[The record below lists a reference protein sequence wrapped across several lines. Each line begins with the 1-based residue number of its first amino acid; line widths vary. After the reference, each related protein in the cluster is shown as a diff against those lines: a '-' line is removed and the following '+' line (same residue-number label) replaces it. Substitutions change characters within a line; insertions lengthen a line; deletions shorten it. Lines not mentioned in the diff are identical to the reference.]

1 MKWPLSFREPRRC
14 ALQKMA
20 REGQTNYQGEP
31 MSRILIALL
40 FAVMLPGGTAAQSYP
55 SAPIRVI
62 VPFAPGAST
71 DMLARTVMDKVR
83 QNMGVT
89 IIVENQAGA
98 SGNLGMNTVAR
109 AQPNGYTLGIASGT
123 THTIGP
129 ALKRK
134 MPFDPIKDFTFI
146 STMAKY
152 ISILTV
158 HPSVPAGNLNEFIA
172 YARKN
177 PGVLSYASA
186 GTGSSTH
193 LLAEMLQQAG
203 KFEMTHVPFRGGG
216 QGLQDMVGGHVP
228 VAVISI
234 AGVSSLIKEGKLRGL
249 AVFEKERYNAFP
261 DIPAVTESLPSM
273 NPIISWFG
281 LVGPAGM
288 DGAIVTKLNAE
299 VVKALQASDVRQK
312 LDPLAFIM
320 LGGPPQEF
328 VNRVRDDIAAWSK
341 VVAAGNIRIEQ

>member
-1 MKWPLSFREPRRC
+1 MEEFLK
-14 ALQKMA
+14 
-20 REGQTNYQGEP
+20 
-31 MSRILIALL
+31 IALSSL
-40 FAVMLPGGTAAQSYP
+40 AILALAGSSCFAQTYP
-55 SAPIRVI
+55 AGPIRVI

-71 DMLARTVMDKVR
+71 DMLTRTVMDKMR
-83 QNMGVT
+83 QNMRAT
-89 IIVENQAGA
+89 ILVENQAGA
-98 SGNLGMNTVAR
+98 SGNLGMNTVAK

-134 MPFDPIKDFTFI
+134 MPFDPIQNFSFI

-158 HPSVPAGNLNEFIA
+158 HPSVPANNVREFIA
-172 YARKN
+172 HARKN

-203 KFEMTHVPFRGGG
+203 QFKMTHVPFRGGG
-216 QGLQDMVGGHVP
+216 QGIQDMVGGHVP

-234 AGVSSLIKEGKLRGL
+234 AGVRTLIKEGKLRGL
-249 AVFEKERYNAFP
+249 AVFERERYSVFP
-261 DIPAVTESLPSM
+261 DIPAVTEEVPGM

-281 LVGPAGM
+281 LVGPAGLEP
-288 DGAIVTKLNAE
+288 AIVSRLSAE
-299 VVKALQASDVRQK
+299 VVKAVRAPEVRQK
-312 LDPLAFIM
+312 LEPLAFQM
-320 LGGPPQEF
+320 LGGSPQEF
-328 VNRVRDDIAAWSK
+328 ASRVKEDIAAWSK
-341 VVAAGNIRIEQ
+341 VVAAGGIKIEQ

>member
-1 MKWPLSFREPRRC
+1 
-14 ALQKMA
+14 
-20 REGQTNYQGEP
+20 
-31 MSRILIALL
+31 MSRLVHALL
-40 FAVMLPGGTAAQSYP
+40 AATALVPAVAGAQSYP
-55 SAPIRVI
+55 AAPIRVI

-71 DMLARTVMDKVR
+71 DVLTRTIMDKVR
-83 QNMGVT
+83 QNMGGT
-89 IIVENQAGA
+89 ILVENQAGA

-158 HPSVPAGNLNEFIA
+158 HPSVPAANVKEFVA

-193 LLAEMLQQAG
+193 MLAEMFQQAG
-203 KFEMTHVPFRGGG
+203 QFKITHVPFRGGG
-216 QGLQDMVGGHVP
+216 QGIQDMVGGHVP

-234 AGVSSLIKEGKLRGL
+234 AGVSTLIKEGKLRGL
-249 AVFEKERYNAFP
+249 AVFEKERYSAFP
-261 DIPAVTESLPSM
+261 DIPAISEEVPGM

-281 LVGPAGM
+281 LVGPAGL
-288 DGAIVTKLNAE
+288 DGAIVGKLNAE
-299 VVKALQASDVRQK
+299 VVRALNAADVRQK
-312 LDPLAFIM
+312 LEPLAFLM

-328 VNRVRDDIAAWSK
+328 ANRVRDDIAAWSK
-341 VVAAGNIRIEQ
+341 VVAAGNIKIEE

>member
-1 MKWPLSFREPRRC
+1 MKITFSSL
-14 ALQKMA
+14 
-20 REGQTNYQGEP
+20 
-31 MSRILIALL
+31 ALL
-40 FAVMLPGGTAAQSYP
+40 ALGAVPCFAQTYP
-55 SAPIRVI
+55 ASPIKVI

-71 DMLARTVMDKVR
+71 DMLTRTVMDKVR
-83 QNMGVT
+83 QNMGAT
-89 IIVENQAGA
+89 ILVENQAGA
-98 SGNLGMNTVAR
+98 SGNLGMSTVAK

-134 MPFDPIKDFTFI
+134 MPFDPIQDFTFI

-158 HPSVPAGNLNEFIA
+158 HPSVPAANVREFIA
-172 YARKN
+172 YAKKN

-203 KFEMTHVPFRGGG
+203 QFKMTHVPFRGGG
-216 QGLQDMVGGHVP
+216 QGIQDMVGGHVP

-234 AGVSSLIKEGKLRGL
+234 AGVSTLVKEGKLRGL
-249 AVFEKERYNAFP
+249 AVFERERYNVFP
-261 DIPAVTESLPSM
+261 DIPAVTEEVPSM

-281 LVGPAGM
+281 LIGPAGL
-288 DGAIVTKLNAE
+288 DPAIVNRLNVE
-299 VVKALQASDVRQK
+299 VVKAVRSPDVRQK
-312 LDPLAFIM
+312 LEPLAFQM

-328 VNRVRDDIAAWSK
+328 ANRVREDIAAWSK
-341 VVAAGNIRIEQ
+341 VVAAGNIKIEE